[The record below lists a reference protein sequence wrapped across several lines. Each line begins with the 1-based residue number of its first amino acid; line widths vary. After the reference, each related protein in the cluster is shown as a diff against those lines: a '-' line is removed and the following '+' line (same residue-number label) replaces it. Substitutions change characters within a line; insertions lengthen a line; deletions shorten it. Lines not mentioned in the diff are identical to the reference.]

1 MKQCYTL
8 TGLNVLGKIRSY
20 IRFLTVILLYVT
32 FALPA
37 SAQGGGKAVS
47 GIVKDDTGNPLIGV
61 TVTVP
66 GTTKGTT
73 TDANGTYTINA
84 DNSESLN
91 FSYVGYKPQT
101 IHVNNQS
108 TIDVTMSEDNT
119 SLEEVVVVGY
129 GVQKRRDIVGAVET
143 LSTKGLEERMGSSM
157 SISRSLQGAIPGLT
171 MTFSDGKP
179 NRGATVRIRGAENS
193 IGSGGSALVMVDG
206 VETDMSTVNPDDIE
220 SITVLKD
227 ASSTA
232 VYGARGTFGVIL
244 LTTKKPQKGSAKV
257 TYNGTFTFYKRATK
271 PQMVTNGYDYTTSFL
286 ESYVNAFGKDPSNI
300 NNVFKFSRTWYN
312 ELARRNSDPS
322 YEKWRVNNRNVYEYF
337 GNTNWYDVFYKDYTT
352 GHQHNISV
360 TGGGDVAS
368 YYVSGR
374 MFEQDGIYNAGDEKY
389 QQFNVKAKGIVN
401 VKPWLRVE
409 NTTDFMY
416 RYSHQPTSHT
426 GISTTPMT
434 VSRMLNHQAYPVALV
449 TNPDGTW
456 TEAAVY
462 TGWAG
467 FVEGNSWRKD
477 RKFDMNNRTA
487 VTIDLLKDV
496 LIAAADVSFYFNQTD
511 RRQAVNS
518 YTYYT
523 GPDSSGERPSGSLY
537 EERSYNRQKVA
548 SSATLTYTP
557 RLGDTHSLSIMGG
570 WNIEDYTYKSN
581 LMSREGIIIPGKPN
595 FSLLEG
601 EAMTLK
607 DNGSYDWGL
616 VGAFYR
622 VSYSYK
628 GKYLLEASGRYD
640 GNSKF
645 PSNQRWGFFPSGSV
659 GWRISEENFMK
670 NANWLDNLKIRA
682 SVGSAGNGLI
692 SDAYAYL
699 STMSIAQSSLLNN
712 GSVFNYTQAPSPIPK
727 SLTWEKATTYDLG
740 LDFEAFNGRLNF
752 SADIYRKKTTDMYVV
767 GEELP
772 AVFGNSAPKGNYAD
786 MRTDGWEASL
796 SWRDSHKVAGK
807 TLSYNIKVAVW
818 DNTSKITRYTAK
830 TGTLPT
836 NYSINYYEGMTLG
849 EMWGYK
855 CDGLFQSDEE
865 AQTWA
870 NYSKFTNRSATW
882 QAGDPRYL
890 DLNGDGYV
898 NNGNNTIYDHGDLV
912 KIGNTTPRYSYSIQ
926 GGVRWNGIGISM
938 MWQGVG
944 KRDWYPA
951 KESGYFWGQYGRPYS
966 MALPWHNSDRWSPTN
981 RGAYWPRLVGYSASD
996 SGLILAQPNTRYVQD
1011 ASYIRLKNLTI
1022 DYNFPKELVN
1032 KIGLQALKIYV
1043 SGENLLTFSPLKK
1056 YAKNYDPEGIYA
1068 GDADYGT
1075 NKFGSDNFGDGDG
1088 YPVMKSYTIGLSIT
1102 F

>member
-1 MKQCYTL
+1 
-8 TGLNVLGKIRSY
+8 
-20 IRFLTVILLYVT
+20 
-32 FALPA
+32 
-37 SAQGGGKAVS
+37 
-47 GIVKDDTGNPLIGV
+47 
-61 TVTVP
+61 
-66 GTTKGTT
+66 
-73 TDANGTYTINA
+73 
-84 DNSESLN
+84 
-91 FSYVGYKPQT
+91 
-101 IHVNNQS
+101 
-108 TIDVTMSEDNT
+108 
-119 SLEEVVVVGY
+119 
-129 GVQKRRDIVGAVET
+129 
-143 LSTKGLEERMGSSM
+143 
-157 SISRSLQGAIPGLT
+157 
-171 MTFSDGKP
+171 
-179 NRGATVRIRGAENS
+179 
-193 IGSGGSALVMVDG
+193 
-206 VETDMSTVNPDDIE
+206 
-220 SITVLKD
+220 
-227 ASSTA
+227 
-232 VYGARGTFGVIL
+232 
-244 LTTKKPQKGSAKV
+244 
-257 TYNGTFTFYKRATK
+257 
-271 PQMVTNGYDYTTSFL
+271 
-286 ESYVNAFGKDPSNI
+286 
-300 NNVFKFSRTWYN
+300 
-312 ELARRNSDPS
+312 
-322 YEKWRVNNRNVYEYF
+322 
-337 GNTNWYDVFYKDYTT
+337 
-352 GHQHNISV
+352 
-360 TGGGDVAS
+360 
-368 YYVSGR
+368 
-374 MFEQDGIYNAGDEKY
+374 
-389 QQFNVKAKGIVN
+389 
-401 VKPWLRVE
+401 
-409 NTTDFMY
+409 
-416 RYSHQPTSHT
+416 
-426 GISTTPMT
+426 
-434 VSRMLNHQAYPVALV
+434 
-449 TNPDGTW
+449 
-456 TEAAVY
+456 
-462 TGWAG
+462 
-467 FVEGNSWRKD
+467 
-477 RKFDMNNRTA
+477 
-487 VTIDLLKDV
+487 
-496 LIAAADVSFYFNQTD
+496 
-511 RRQAVNS
+511 
-518 YTYYT
+518 
-523 GPDSSGERPSGSLY
+523 
-537 EERSYNRQKVA
+537 
-548 SSATLTYTP
+548 
-557 RLGDTHSLSIMGG
+557 
-570 WNIEDYTYKSN
+570 
-581 LMSREGIIIPGKPN
+581 
-595 FSLLEG
+595 
-601 EAMTLK
+601 
-607 DNGSYDWGL
+607 
-616 VGAFYR
+616 
-622 VSYSYK
+622 
-628 GKYLLEASGRYD
+628 
-640 GNSKF
+640 
-645 PSNQRWGFFPSGSV
+645 
-659 GWRISEENFMK
+659 MK

-830 TGTLPT
+830 TGTLST